1 MILAARLFTVLA
13 AVTGVAAVAL
23 AALLPVDDALA
34 DVLIMVRPDAID
46 WLRDHTALW
55 LWNSFGASLLVR
67 PAWMLPAMLGVLFGG
82 AATSVSMRNAA
93 PSRRR
98 S

>member
-13 AVTGVAAVAL
+13 AVTGVGAIAI
-23 AALLPVDDALA
+23 AALMPFDDTLADAL
-34 DVLIMVRPDAID
+34 VMVRPDAID
-46 WLRDHTALW
+46 WLQSHTMPW
-55 LWNSFGASLLVR
+55 LWHNVETPLLVR
-67 PAWMLPAMLGVLFGG
+67 PTWMIPMMLGVLFGG
-82 AATSVSMRNAA
+82 AATSVSLRNAT